1 MHPHAFY
8 GHADVFFVEYYS
20 RPAGEKSNKSF
31 QIQQITLL
39 ICSICIDL
47 RDLDKIGGTSA
58 IEASFMAFG
67 ICTIF
72 LGRQADLTMHSHSRY
87 KGRRMT
93 SDHSDYSVVEI
104 SNNARKI

>member
-67 ICTIF
+67 
-72 LGRQADLTMHSHSRY
+72 LHNLSRPPGRLNHAFAFP
-87 KGRRMT
+87 
-93 SDHSDYSVVEI
+93 I
-104 SNNARKI
+104 